1 MTEQQYKDLLIATAK
16 MSDYEYKGKV
26 VDALKIASISFQ
38 KEWAFTRHLP
48 NHRQEYI
55 IISVVPDKLNVL
67 KEHKD
72 FVDDL
77 CKQVYEPNDYN
88 EYSGLVLKPGIFN
101 VSPEEVSQEI
111 FFDDIQTKIIDE
123 IRKAKFSIWIA
134 MAWFTNKKIFDELL
148 KKRNEGLDVKIIIDN
163 NSFNQEKTSFTLE
176 DHFEVYWVDVMSE
189 RYKNIMHRKFCVID
203 LEVAM
208 HGTFNWTNAAN
219 YNKEHWDVDHNRE
232 TAKTFAEEFVKMRRD
247 AELSMLRLDFCFFC
261 IHGFKRIL
269 FSKYKGI

>member
-16 MSDYEYKGKV
+16 MSDYEHKDEV
-26 VDALKIASISFQ
+26 VEALKVASVSFQ
-38 KEWAFTRHLP
+38 KEWAFTYHLP
-48 NHRQEYI
+48 DHRQEYI
-55 IISVVPDKLNVL
+55 IISVVPDKLIVL
-67 KEHKD
+67 KEHED

-77 CKQVYEPNDYN
+77 C
-88 EYSGLVLKPGIFN
+88 GILN
-101 VSPEEVSQEI
+101 IAPEEVSQEI
-111 FFDDIQTKIIDE
+111 LFDDIQNRIIDE
-123 IRKAKFSIWIA
+123 IREAKFSIWIA

-163 NSFNQEKTSFTLE
+163 NRVNKEKPSFTLE
-176 DHFEVYWVDVMSE
+176 DHFEVYRVDVMSE

-247 AELSMLRLDFCFFC
+247 AELSMLWLDF
-261 IHGFKRIL
+261 
-269 FSKYKGI
+269 

>member
-16 MSDYEYKGKV
+16 MSDYEHKDEV
-26 VDALKIASISFQ
+26 VEALKVASVSFQ
-38 KEWAFTRHLP
+38 KEWAFTYHLP
-48 NHRQEYI
+48 DHRQEYI
-55 IISVVPDKLNVL
+55 IISVVPDKLIVL
-67 KEHKD
+67 KEHED

-88 EYSGLVLKPGIFN
+88 EYSGLVLKPGILN
-101 VSPEEVSQEI
+101 IAPEEVSQEI
-111 FFDDIQTKIIDE
+111 LFDDIQNRIIDE
-123 IRKAKFSIWIA
+123 IREAKFSIWI
-134 MAWFTNKKIFDELL
+134 
-148 KKRNEGLDVKIIIDN
+148 IDN
-163 NSFNQEKTSFTLE
+163 NRVNKEKPSFTLE
-176 DHFEVYWVDVMSE
+176 DHFEVYRVDVMSE

-247 AELSMLRLDFCFFC
+247 AELSMLWLDF
-261 IHGFKRIL
+261 
-269 FSKYKGI
+269 

>member
-16 MSDYEYKGKV
+16 MSDYEDKDKV
-26 VDALKIASISFQ
+26 VEALKVASVSFQ
-38 KEWAFTRHLP
+38 KEWDFTYHLP
-48 NHRQEYI
+48 DHRQEYI
-55 IISVVPDKLNVL
+55 IISVVPDKLTIL
-67 KEHKD
+67 KEHEK

-77 CKQVYEPNDYN
+77 CNQVYEPNDYN
-88 EYSGLVLKPGIFN
+88 EYWGLVLKPGILH
-101 VSPEEVSQEI
+101 VAPEEISQEI
-111 FFDDIQTKIIDE
+111 LFDDIQNRIINE
-123 IRKAKFSIWIA
+123 IREAKFSIWIA

-148 KKRNEGLDVKIIIDN
+148 KKRNDGLDVKIIVDN
-163 NSFNQEKTSFTLE
+163 NRVNQEKPSFTLE
-176 DHFEVYWVDVMSE
+176 DYFEVYRVDVMSE

-247 AELSMLRLDFCFFC
+247 AELSMLWLDF
-261 IHGFKRIL
+261 
-269 FSKYKGI
+269 

>member
-1 MTEQQYKDLLIATAK
+1 
-16 MSDYEYKGKV
+16 MSDYEHKMRWWRR
-26 VDALKIASISFQ
+26 LKLLLFHFKRNGLLHYHCQIIVKSILLL
-38 KEWAFTRHLP
+38 A
-48 NHRQEYI
+48 I
-55 IISVVPDKLNVL
+55 VPDKLIVL
-67 KEHKD
+67 KEHED

-88 EYSGLVLKPGIFN
+88 EYSGLVLKPGILN
-101 VSPEEVSQEI
+101 IAPEEVSQEI
-111 FFDDIQTKIIDE
+111 LFDDIQNRIIDE
-123 IRKAKFSIWIA
+123 IREAKFSIWIA

-163 NSFNQEKTSFTLE
+163 NRVNKEKPSFTLE
-176 DHFEVYWVDVMSE
+176 DHFEVYRVDVMSE

-247 AELSMLRLDFCFFC
+247 AELSMLWLDF
-261 IHGFKRIL
+261 
-269 FSKYKGI
+269 

>member
-16 MSDYEYKGKV
+16 MSDYEHKDEV
-26 VDALKIASISFQ
+26 VEALKVASVSFQ
-38 KEWAFTRHLP
+38 KEWAFTYHLP
-48 NHRQEYI
+48 DHRQEYI
-55 IISVVPDKLNVL
+55 IISVVPDKLIVL
-67 KEHKD
+67 KEHEN

-88 EYSGLVLKPGIFN
+88 EYSGLVLKPGILN
-101 VSPEEVSQEI
+101 IAPEEVSQEI
-111 FFDDIQTKIIDE
+111 LFDDIQNRIIDE
-123 IRKAKFSIWIA
+123 IREAKFSIWIA
-134 MAWFTNKKIFDELL
+134 MAWFT
-148 KKRNEGLDVKIIIDN
+148 
-163 NSFNQEKTSFTLE
+163 LE
-176 DHFEVYWVDVMSE
+176 DHFEVYRVDVMSE

-247 AELSMLRLDFCFFC
+247 AELSMLWLDF
-261 IHGFKRIL
+261 
-269 FSKYKGI
+269 

>member
-16 MSDYEYKGKV
+16 MSDYEHKDEV
-26 VDALKIASISFQ
+26 VEALKVASVSFQ
-38 KEWAFTRHLP
+38 KEWAFTYHLP
-48 NHRQEYI
+48 DHRQEYI
-55 IISVVPDKLNVL
+55 IISVVPDKLIVL
-67 KEHKD
+67 KEHED

-88 EYSGLVLKPGIFN
+88 EYSGLVLKPGILN
-101 VSPEEVSQEI
+101 IAPEEVSQEI
-111 FFDDIQTKIIDE
+111 LFDDIQNRIIEINIDKAVDYYENLKKWKIYH
-123 IRKAKFSIWIA
+123 K
-134 MAWFTNKKIFDELL
+134 NKKIFDELL

-163 NSFNQEKTSFTLE
+163 NRVNKEKPSFTLE
-176 DHFEVYWVDVMSE
+176 DHFEVYRVDVMSE

-247 AELSMLRLDFCFFC
+247 AELSMLWLDF
-261 IHGFKRIL
+261 
-269 FSKYKGI
+269 

>member
-16 MSDYEYKGKV
+16 MSDYEHKDEV
-26 VDALKIASISFQ
+26 VEALKVASVSFQ
-38 KEWAFTRHLP
+38 KEWAFTYHLP
-48 NHRQEYI
+48 DHRQEYI
-55 IISVVPDKLNVL
+55 IISVVPDKLIVL
-67 KEHKD
+67 KEHED

-88 EYSGLVLKPGIFN
+88 EYSGLVLKPGILN
-101 VSPEEVSQEI
+101 IAPEEVSQEI
-111 FFDDIQTKIIDE
+111 LFDDIQNRIIDE
-123 IRKAKFSIWIA
+123 IREAKFSIWIA

-163 NSFNQEKTSFTLE
+163 NRVNKEKPSFTLE
-176 DHFEVYWVDVMSE
+176 DHFEVYRVDVMSE

-219 YNKEHWDVDHNRE
+219 YSKEHWDVDHNRE

-247 AELSMLRLDFCFFC
+247 AELSMLWLDF
-261 IHGFKRIL
+261 
-269 FSKYKGI
+269 

>member
-16 MSDYEYKGKV
+16 MSDYEHKDEV
-26 VDALKIASISFQ
+26 VEALKVASVSFQ
-38 KEWAFTRHLP
+38 KEWAFTYHLP
-48 NHRQEYI
+48 DHRQEYI
-55 IISVVPDKLNVL
+55 IISVVPDKLIVL
-67 KEHKD
+67 KEHED

-88 EYSGLVLKPGIFN
+88 EYSGLVLKPGILN
-101 VSPEEVSQEI
+101 IAPEE
-111 FFDDIQTKIIDE
+111 
-123 IRKAKFSIWIA
+123 A

-163 NSFNQEKTSFTLE
+163 NRVNKEKPSFTLE
-176 DHFEVYWVDVMSE
+176 DHFEVYRVDVMSE

-247 AELSMLRLDFCFFC
+247 AELSMLWLDF
-261 IHGFKRIL
+261 
-269 FSKYKGI
+269 

>member
-16 MSDYEYKGKV
+16 MSDYEHKDEV
-26 VDALKIASISFQ
+26 VEALKVASVSFQ
-38 KEWAFTRHLP
+38 KEWAFTYHLP
-48 NHRQEYI
+48 DHRQEYI
-55 IISVVPDKLNVL
+55 IISVVPDKLIVL
-67 KEHKD
+67 KEHED

-88 EYSGLVLKPGIFN
+88 EYSGLVLKPG
-101 VSPEEVSQEI
+101 
-111 FFDDIQTKIIDE
+111 
-123 IRKAKFSIWIA
+123 IA

-163 NSFNQEKTSFTLE
+163 NRVNKEKPSFTLE
-176 DHFEVYWVDVMSE
+176 DHFEVYRVDVMSE

-247 AELSMLRLDFCFFC
+247 AELSMLWLDF
-261 IHGFKRIL
+261 
-269 FSKYKGI
+269 